1 MRRWCPAV
9 CISSCLSLISILRGN
24 LVGLCRLNRC
34 VSLGGKVV
42 CFHSLFFGMGAAWVL
57 QYGTCPV
64 SGSEVDITMQFLPTG
79 WSAHS
84 LKDRPSSAHSLSFC
98 FTFASPTLSTHSCIT
113 SCTIVFFF
121 AFFLTNHLKFEK
133 KKQRQNILQPSN
145 IFLKRSRQMV
155 VNFIF

>member
-1 MRRWCPAV
+1 MKGMRRWCPAV

-79 WSAHS
+79 WPAHS

-121 AFFLTNHLKFEK
+121 CLLFNKPSKIWK
-133 KKQRQNILQPSN
+133 KKSKGRIFFSLQT
-145 IFLKRSRQMV
+145 FFKKK
-155 VNFIF
+155 

>member
-1 MRRWCPAV
+1 M

-79 WSAHS
+79 WPAHS

-121 AFFLTNHLKFEK
+121 FAFFLTNHLKFEK
-133 KKQRQNILQPSN
+133 KKAKAEYSSAFKH
-145 IFLKRSRQMV
+145 FLKRSRQMV